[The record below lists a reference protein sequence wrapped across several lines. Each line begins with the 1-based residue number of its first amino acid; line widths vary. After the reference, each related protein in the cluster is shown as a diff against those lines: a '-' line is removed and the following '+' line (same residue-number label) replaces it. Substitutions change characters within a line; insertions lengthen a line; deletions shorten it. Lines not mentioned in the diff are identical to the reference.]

1 MSPTN
6 NESRTETDGSLR
18 AASAEH
24 FVEAMKR
31 SWNGG
36 AAAGEL
42 EDIDRVGSAFAA
54 VMEEIFGG
62 KEAAPAVLDF
72 PGHEILEKVGQGAFG
87 VVYRARD
94 VKLGREVAL
103 KVQLPRFG
111 PLSRS
116 GFDPSARE
124 RFLHEARALARI
136 RHPNVLAVHAVLEHE
151 ERVALVTEFI
161 DGEPL
166 SVILE
171 VRGPLGPSEAA
182 QTGVEICRALAA
194 VHAAGLVHRD
204 VKTANILRERGGRVV
219 LADFGLGVFLDQTAG
234 LEPSGLFAGSPLFM
248 APEQIRGEPLHP
260 RVDLYALGVVLYN
273 LVTGRFPVV
282 ASSIQDLLN
291 RIKTGAL
298 IPLRDVRPDLPGAFV
313 EVVSRAIAHDP
324 ESRFPTAGAME
335 AALLG
340 SLVTPVAGRL
350 EKPGGDAMTPIPI
363 ARARVSRRG
372 ALRAAGIAAALV
384 PITLL
389 VPFLLPRGGLIVET
403 EMQRWEDSSPTALT
417 DGDRIQIGDAIG
429 IRYRA
434 EKALHV
440 YVINED
446 EKSHR
451 KLLFPLTG
459 GRLQNPLPGGIFHEL
474 PGAIRDQKLKWK
486 VDSQGDKEWIHILA
500 SPKPI
505 EALERSVLASPELT
519 GYPELG
525 EREVEDVLRGI
536 GGLEPMKAS
545 SVASGNA
552 LLGSIIAELQGRGE
566 KVGLTRDMWA
576 RSYTLWNP

>member
-1 MSPTN
+1 MSPTE
-6 NESRTETDGSLR
+6 NESRTETDRSFR
-18 AASAEH
+18 AASAEQ

-31 SWNGG
+31 SWNG
-36 AAAGEL
+36 AAATGEL
-42 EDIDRVGSAFAA
+42 EDIDRVRSAFAS
-54 VMEEIFGG
+54 VMEEVFGG

-72 PGHEILEKVGQGAFG
+72 PGHEILEKAGQGAFG

-124 RFLHEARALARI
+124 RFLREARALARI

-161 DGEPL
+161 EGEPL
-166 SVILE
+166 SAILE
-171 VRGPLGPSEAA
+171 TRGPLGPSEAA

-204 VKTANILRERGGRVV
+204 VKTANILRERGGRIV

-234 LEPSGLFAGSPLFM
+234 LEPAGLVAGSPLFM

-282 ASSIQDLLN
+282 ASSIQDLLT

-313 EVVSRAIAHDP
+313 EVVSRAIALDP
-324 ESRFPTAGAME
+324 DHRFPTAGAME

-350 EKPGGDAMTPIPI
+350 EKPGGDAVTPIPI

-389 VPFLLPRGGLIVET
+389 VPFLLPRGGPVVET
-403 EMQRWEDSSPTALT
+403 ELRRWEDGFSRALT
-417 DGDRIQIGDAIG
+417 DGDRIQLGDAIG
-429 IRYRA
+429 ILYRA
-434 EKALHV
+434 EEALHV

-451 KLLFPLTG
+451 KLLFPVGG
-459 GRLQNPLPGGIFHEL
+459 GRLQNPLPGGIFLEL
-474 PGAIRDQKLKWK
+474 PGVVRGQQLDWK
-486 VDSQGDKEWIHILA
+486 VDSPGGKDWIHILA
-500 SPKPI
+500 SPRPI
-505 EALERSVLASPELT
+505 EALERQVLQGLELAA
-519 GYPELG
+519 YPDLG

-536 GGLEPMKAS
+536 GGLEPRKVS
-545 SVASGNA
+545 SVASGSA
-552 LLGSIIAELQGRGE
+552 LLGSILDELRGRGG
-566 KVGLTRDMWA
+566 KMGLTSGMWSQ
-576 RSYTLWNP
+576 SY